1 MNKKLL
7 QIYKLYNIE
16 SFYHLQKLKINL
28 SLISQNINW
37 LKDKLK
43 TYKYIYI
50 LENDII
56 FDISQHIILKC
67 LKNYNFDKIN
77 NQQNNKYM
85 NAIEIQTL
93 NNEYYFK
100 DTINFSS
107 PLYLKIVEVMNNNF
121 HFVFILHPVDNIPIG
136 IRKNNNI
143 ETTLFQFNFFGK
155 KLEKSINNSLSI
167 ILHDHEKNALFL
179 NTNYNTFPTI
189 YFVYEARN
197 HILTN
202 LINISNDRYLD
213 EMVKYV
219 RNKGYVVNIH
229 RQNNQFVMGLVHH

>member
-1 MNKKLL
+1 MNKNLL

-16 SFYHLQKLKINL
+16 TFYYLQKLKNNL
-28 SLISQNINW
+28 ASILQNINN

-43 TYKYIYI
+43 SYKYIYI
-50 LENDII
+50 LENDMI
-56 FDISQHIILKC
+56 FDISQHIIYKS

-77 NQQNNKYM
+77 SQQNNKYM

-93 NNEYYFK
+93 NTEYYFK

-121 HFVFILHPVDNIPIG
+121 HFVFILHPIDNIPIG
-136 IRKNNNI
+136 IRKNNDM

-155 KLEKSINNSLSI
+155 KLEKSINNNLAI

-179 NTNYNTFPTI
+179 NTNYTTFPTI

-229 RQNNQFVMGLVHH
+229 RQNNQFVMGLVH

>member
-1 MNKKLL
+1 MNKNLL

-16 SFYHLQKLKINL
+16 TFYHLQKLKNNL
-28 SLISQNINW
+28 ASILQNINN

-43 TYKYIYI
+43 SYKYIYV
-50 LENDII
+50 LENDMI
-56 FDISQHIILKC
+56 FDISQHIIYKS

-77 NQQNNKYM
+77 SQQNHKYM

-93 NNEYYFK
+93 NTEYYFK

-121 HFVFILHPVDNIPIG
+121 HFVFILDPIKNMPIG
-136 IRKNNNI
+136 IRKNNNM

-155 KLEKSINNSLSI
+155 KLEKSINNNLAI

-179 NTNYNTFPTI
+179 NTNYTTFPTI

-202 LINISNDRYLD
+202 LVNISNDRYLD

-229 RQNNQFVMGLVHH
+229 RQNNQFVMGLVH

>member
-1 MNKKLL
+1 MNKNLL

-16 SFYHLQKLKINL
+16 TFYHLQKLKNNL
-28 SLISQNINW
+28 ALISQNINN

-43 TYKYIYI
+43 SYKYIYI

-56 FDISQHIILKC
+56 FDISQHIIYKS

-77 NQQNNKYM
+77 TQQNNKYM
-85 NAIEIQTL
+85 NAIEIQTM
-93 NNEYYFK
+93 NTEYYFK

-107 PLYLKIVEVMNNNF
+107 PLYLKIIEVMNNNF
-121 HFVFILHPVDNIPIG
+121 HFVFILHPINNIPIG

-155 KLEKSINNSLSI
+155 KLEKSINNNLSI

-179 NTNYNTFPTI
+179 NTNYTTFPTI

-202 LINISNDRYLD
+202 LVNISNDRYLD

-229 RQNNQFVMGLVHH
+229 RQNNQFVMGLVH

>member
-1 MNKKLL
+1 MNKNLL

-16 SFYHLQKLKINL
+16 TFYHLQKLKNNL
-28 SLISQNINW
+28 ASILQNINN

-43 TYKYIYI
+43 SYKYIYV
-50 LENDII
+50 LENDMI
-56 FDISQHIILKC
+56 FDISQHIIYKS

-77 NQQNNKYM
+77 SQQNHKYM

-93 NNEYYFK
+93 NTEYYFK

-121 HFVFILHPVDNIPIG
+121 HFVFILHPIDNIPIG
-136 IRKNNNI
+136 IRKNNDM

-155 KLEKSINNSLSI
+155 KLEKSINNNLAI

-179 NTNYNTFPTI
+179 NTNYTTFPTI

-229 RQNNQFVMGLVHH
+229 RQNNQFVMGLVH

>member
-1 MNKKLL
+1 MNKNLL

-16 SFYHLQKLKINL
+16 TFYHLQKLKN
-28 SLISQNINW
+28 SLASISQNINN

-43 TYKYIYI
+43 SYKYIYI

-56 FDISQHIILKC
+56 FDISQHIIYKC

-77 NQQNNKYM
+77 TQQNNKYM

-93 NNEYYFK
+93 NTEYYFK

-121 HFVFILHPVDNIPIG
+121 HFVFILHPIDNIPIG
-136 IRKNNNI
+136 IRKNNNM

-155 KLEKSINNSLSI
+155 KLEKSINNNLAI

-179 NTNYNTFPTI
+179 NTNYTTFPTI

-229 RQNNQFVMGLVHH
+229 RQNNQFVMGLVH

>member
-1 MNKKLL
+1 MNRNLL

-16 SFYHLQKLKINL
+16 TFYHLQKLKNNL
-28 SLISQNINW
+28 ASISQNINC
-37 LKDKLK
+37 LKDKV
-43 TYKYIYI
+43 TSYKYIYI

-56 FDISQHIILKC
+56 FDISQHIIYKC

-77 NQQNNKYM
+77 TQQNNKYM

-93 NNEYYFK
+93 NTEYYFK

-121 HFVFILHPVDNIPIG
+121 HFVFILHPIDNIPIG
-136 IRKNNNI
+136 IRKNNNM

-155 KLEKSINNSLSI
+155 KLEKSINNNLFI
-167 ILHDHEKNALFL
+167 ILHDHEKNALVL
-179 NTNYNTFPTI
+179 NTSYTTFPTI

-202 LINISNDRYLD
+202 LVNISNDRYLD
-213 EMVKYV
+213 EIVKYV

-229 RQNNQFVMGLVHH
+229 RQNNQFVMGLVH

>member
-1 MNKKLL
+1 MNKNLL

-16 SFYHLQKLKINL
+16 AFYHLQKLKNNL
-28 SLISQNINW
+28 ASILQNINN

-43 TYKYIYI
+43 SYKYIYV
-50 LENDII
+50 LENDMI
-56 FDISQHIILKC
+56 FDISQHIIYKS
-67 LKNYNFDKIN
+67 LKNYNFNKIN
-77 NQQNNKYM
+77 NQQNHKYM

-93 NNEYYFK
+93 NTEYYFK

-121 HFVFILHPVDNIPIG
+121 HFVFILDPIKNMPIG
-136 IRKNNNI
+136 IRKNNNM

-155 KLEKSINNSLSI
+155 KLEKSINNNLAI

-179 NTNYNTFPTI
+179 NTNYTTFPTI

-202 LINISNDRYLD
+202 LVNISNDRYLD

-229 RQNNQFVMGLVHH
+229 RQNNQFVMGLVH

>member
-1 MNKKLL
+1 MNKNLL

-16 SFYHLQKLKINL
+16 TFYHLQKLKNNL
-28 SLISQNINW
+28 ALISQNISC

-43 TYKYIYI
+43 SYKYVYI

-56 FDISQHIILKC
+56 FDISQHIIYKC

-77 NQQNNKYM
+77 QQQNNKYM

-121 HFVFILHPVDNIPIG
+121 HFVFILHPSDNIPIG
-136 IRKNNNI
+136 IAKITGTKKGI
-143 ETTLFQFNFFGK
+143 ESISVLENDDPSVFFTDKIHSSLQNCVKQLEEYFKGERIGFDLLVNPKELATGK
-155 KLEKSINNSLSI
+155 SALIKFWAKRCALS
-167 ILHDHEKNALFL
+167 
-179 NTNYNTFPTI
+179 NT
-189 YFVYEARN
+189 RC
-197 HILTN
+197 
-202 LINISNDRYLD
+202 
-213 EMVKYV
+213 
-219 RNKGYVVNIH
+219 
-229 RQNNQFVMGLVHH
+229 

>member
-1 MNKKLL
+1 MNKNLL

-16 SFYHLQKLKINL
+16 TFYHLQKLKN
-28 SLISQNINW
+28 SLASISQNINN

-43 TYKYIYI
+43 SYKYIYI

-56 FDISQHIILKC
+56 FDISQHIIYKC

-77 NQQNNKYM
+77 TQQNNKYM

-93 NNEYYFK
+93 NTEYYFK

-121 HFVFILHPVDNIPIG
+121 HFVFILHPIDNIPIG
-136 IRKNNNI
+136 IRKNNNM

-155 KLEKSINNSLSI
+155 KLEKSINNNLAI

-179 NTNYNTFPTI
+179 NTNYTTFPTI

-202 LINISNDRYLD
+202 LVNISNERYLD

-229 RQNNQFVMGLVHH
+229 RQNNQFVMGLVH

>member
-1 MNKKLL
+1 MNKNLL

-16 SFYHLQKLKINL
+16 TFYHLQKLKN
-28 SLISQNINW
+28 SLASISQNINN

-43 TYKYIYI
+43 SYKYIYI

-56 FDISQHIILKC
+56 FDISQHIIYKSLK
-67 LKNYNFDKIN
+67 KYNFDKIN

-93 NNEYYFK
+93 NTEYYFK

-121 HFVFILHPVDNIPIG
+121 HFVFILHPIDNIPIG

-155 KLEKSINNSLSI
+155 KLEKSINNNLAI

-179 NTNYNTFPTI
+179 NTNYTTFPTI

-202 LINISNDRYLD
+202 LVNISNERYLD

-229 RQNNQFVMGLVHH
+229 RQNNQFVMGLVH

>member
-1 MNKKLL
+1 MNKNLL

-16 SFYHLQKLKINL
+16 TFYHLQKLKNNL
-28 SLISQNINW
+28 ALISQNINH

-43 TYKYIYI
+43 SYKYIYL

-56 FDISQHIILKC
+56 FDISQHIIYKC

-77 NQQNNKYM
+77 TQQNNKYI

-93 NNEYYFK
+93 NTEYYFK

-121 HFVFILHPVDNIPIG
+121 HFVFILHPIDNIPIG

-155 KLEKSINNSLSI
+155 KLEKSINNNLAI

-179 NTNYNTFPTI
+179 NTNYTTFPTI

-229 RQNNQFVMGLVHH
+229 RQNNQFVMGLVH

>member
-1 MNKKLL
+1 MNKNLL

-16 SFYHLQKLKINL
+16 TFYHLQKLKNNL
-28 SLISQNINW
+28 ALISQNINN

-43 TYKYIYI
+43 SYKYIYI

-56 FDISQHIILKC
+56 FDISQHIIYKC

-77 NQQNNKYM
+77 TQQNNKYI

-93 NNEYYFK
+93 NTEYYFK

-121 HFVFILHPVDNIPIG
+121 HFVFILHPIDNIPIG

-155 KLEKSINNSLSI
+155 KLEKSINNNLAI

-179 NTNYNTFPTI
+179 NTNYTTFPTI

-229 RQNNQFVMGLVHH
+229 RQNNQFVMGLVH

>member
-1 MNKKLL
+1 MNKNLL

-16 SFYHLQKLKINL
+16 TFYHLQKLKNNL
-28 SLISQNINW
+28 ASILQNINN

-43 TYKYIYI
+43 SYKYIYV
-50 LENDII
+50 LENDMI
-56 FDISQHIILKC
+56 FDISQHIIYKS

-77 NQQNNKYM
+77 NQQNNKYL
-85 NAIEIQTL
+85 NTIEIQTL

-121 HFVFILHPVDNIPIG
+121 HFVFILHPIDNRPIG
-136 IRKNNNI
+136 IRKNNNT
-143 ETTLFQFNFFGK
+143 ETTLFQFNFFAK
-155 KLEKSINNSLSI
+155 KLEKNINNNTAI

-179 NTNYNTFPTI
+179 NTNYTTFPTI

-213 EMVKYV
+213 EIVKYV

-229 RQNNQFVMGLVHH
+229 RQNNQFVMGLVH

>member
-1 MNKKLL
+1 MNKNLL

-16 SFYHLQKLKINL
+16 TFYHLQKLKNNL
-28 SLISQNINW
+28 ALISQNINC

-43 TYKYIYI
+43 SHKYIYI

-56 FDISQHIILKC
+56 FDISQHIIYKC

-77 NQQNNKYM
+77 TQQNNKYM

-93 NNEYYFK
+93 SNEYYFK
-100 DTINFSS
+100 DIINFSS

-121 HFVFILHPVDNIPIG
+121 HFVFILHPIDNIPIG
-136 IRKNNNI
+136 IRKNNNM

-155 KLEKSINNSLSI
+155 KLEKSINNNLSI

-179 NTNYNTFPTI
+179 NTNYTTFPTI

-229 RQNNQFVMGLVHH
+229 RQNNQFVMGLVH

>member
-1 MNKKLL
+1 MNKNLL

-16 SFYHLQKLKINL
+16 TFYHLQKLKNNL
-28 SLISQNINW
+28 ASILQNINN

-43 TYKYIYI
+43 SYKYIYI
-50 LENDII
+50 LENDMI
-56 FDISQHIILKC
+56 FDISQHIIYKS

-77 NQQNNKYM
+77 SQQNNKYM

-93 NNEYYFK
+93 NTEYYFK

-121 HFVFILHPVDNIPIG
+121 HFVFILHPIDNIPIG
-136 IRKNNNI
+136 IRKNNDM

-155 KLEKSINNSLSI
+155 KLEKSINNNLAI

-179 NTNYNTFPTI
+179 NTNYTTFPTI

-229 RQNNQFVMGLVHH
+229 RQNNQFVMGLVH

>member
-1 MNKKLL
+1 MNKNLL

-16 SFYHLQKLKINL
+16 TFYYLQKLKN
-28 SLISQNINW
+28 SLASILQNINQ
-37 LKDKLK
+37 LKDKLNSV
-43 TYKYIYI
+43 KYINI

-56 FDISQHIILKC
+56 FDISQHIIYKC

-77 NQQNNKYM
+77 TQQNNKYI
-85 NAIEIQTL
+85 NSIEIQTL

-100 DTINFSS
+100 EKINFSS
-107 PLYLKIVEVMNNNF
+107 PLYLKILEVMNSNF
-121 HFVFILHPVDNIPIG
+121 HFVFILHPTNNIPIG
-136 IRKNNNI
+136 IRKNNNM

-155 KLEKSINNSLSI
+155 KLEKSINNNLSI

-179 NTNYNTFPTI
+179 NTDYTTFPTI

-197 HILTN
+197 YILTN
-202 LINISNDRYLD
+202 LINISNDLYLN

-229 RQNNQFVMGLVHH
+229 RQNNQFVMGLVH

>member
-16 SFYHLQKLKINL
+16 TFYHLQKLKNNL
-28 SLISQNINW
+28 ALISQNINC

-43 TYKYIYI
+43 SYKYIYT

-56 FDISQHIILKC
+56 FDISQHIIYKC

-77 NQQNNKYM
+77 TQQNNKYM
-85 NAIEIQTL
+85 TAIEIQTL
-93 NNEYYFK
+93 SNEYYFK

-107 PLYLKIVEVMNNNF
+107 LLYLKIVEVMDNNF

-136 IRKNNNI
+136 IRKNNNM

-155 KLEKSINNSLSI
+155 KLEKSINNNLAI

-197 HILTN
+197 YILTT
-202 LINISNDRYLD
+202 LINISNDRYLN
-213 EMVKYV
+213 EIIKYV
-219 RNKGYVVNIH
+219 RNKGFVVNIH
-229 RQNNQFVMGLVHH
+229 RQNNQFVMELIHN

>member
-1 MNKKLL
+1 MNKNLL

-16 SFYHLQKLKINL
+16 TFYHLQKLKNNL
-28 SLISQNINW
+28 ALISQNINN

-43 TYKYIYI
+43 SYKYIYI

-56 FDISQHIILKC
+56 FDISQHIIYKS

-77 NQQNNKYM
+77 TQQNNKYM
-85 NAIEIQTL
+85 NAIEIQTM
-93 NNEYYFK
+93 NTEYYFK

-107 PLYLKIVEVMNNNF
+107 PLYLKIIEVMNNNF
-121 HFVFILHPVDNIPIG
+121 HFVFILHPINNIPIG
-136 IRKNNNI
+136 IRKNNNM

-155 KLEKSINNSLSI
+155 KLEKSINNNLAI

-179 NTNYNTFPTI
+179 NTNYTTFPTI

-202 LINISNDRYLD
+202 LVNISNDRYLD

-229 RQNNQFVMGLVHH
+229 RQNNQFVMGLVH

>member
-1 MNKKLL
+1 MNKNLL

-16 SFYHLQKLKINL
+16 TFYHLQKLKTNL
-28 SLISQNINW
+28 ALISQNINC
-37 LKDKLK
+37 LRDKLK
-43 TYKYIYI
+43 SYKYIYL

-56 FDISQHIILKC
+56 FDISQHIIYKC
-67 LKNYNFDKIN
+67 LKNNNFDKIN

-93 NNEYYFK
+93 SNEYYFK

-136 IRKNNNI
+136 IRKNNDI

-155 KLEKSINNSLSI
+155 KLENIINNNLTI
-167 ILHDHEKNALFL
+167 ILNDHEKNALFL

-202 LINISNDRYLD
+202 LINLSNDMLLIYIDKIINLLWD
-213 EMVKYV
+213 
-219 RNKGYVVNIH
+219 
-229 RQNNQFVMGLVHH
+229 

>member
-1 MNKKLL
+1 MNKNLL

-16 SFYHLQKLKINL
+16 TFYHLQKLKNNL
-28 SLISQNINW
+28 ASILQNINN

-43 TYKYIYI
+43 SYKYIYI
-50 LENDII
+50 LENDMI
-56 FDISQHIILKC
+56 FDISQHIIYKS

-77 NQQNNKYM
+77 SQQNNKYM

-93 NNEYYFK
+93 NTEYYFK

-121 HFVFILHPVDNIPIG
+121 HFVFILHPIDNIPIG
-136 IRKNNNI
+136 IRKNNNM

-155 KLEKSINNSLSI
+155 KLEKSINNNLAI

-179 NTNYNTFPTI
+179 NTNYTTFPTI

-229 RQNNQFVMGLVHH
+229 RQNNQFVMGLVH

>member
-1 MNKKLL
+1 MNKNLL

-16 SFYHLQKLKINL
+16 TFYHLQKLKNNL
-28 SLISQNINW
+28 ASILQNINN

-43 TYKYIYI
+43 SYKYIYI
-50 LENDII
+50 LENDMI
-56 FDISQHIILKC
+56 FDISQHIIYKS

-77 NQQNNKYM
+77 SQQNNKYM
-85 NAIEIQTL
+85 NVIEIQTL
-93 NNEYYFK
+93 NTEYYFK

-121 HFVFILHPVDNIPIG
+121 HFVFILHPIDNIPIG
-136 IRKNNNI
+136 IRKNNDM

-155 KLEKSINNSLSI
+155 KLEKSINNNLAI

-179 NTNYNTFPTI
+179 NTNYTTFPTI

-229 RQNNQFVMGLVHH
+229 RQNNQFVMGLVH